1 MGTGW
6 QDRTLILAIL
16 LLRFLNSAERSVG
29 SKVDRLCIRSI
40 SENPGLPS
48 PSRHYPPDSPSASL
62 PPIARRQNEMTRPS
76 ANSQSPNPAR
86 SANRPLVAE
95 LGTRFTRNRN
105 RLEHNA
111 PPLMIQGASRLPTDR
126 RRSRSSAVNRRNH
139 YQPLSPI
146 SRTSTRSR
154 TRRRLS
160 MQTFLSH
167 PGPPYLEKC

>member
-111 PPLMIQGASRLPTDR
+111 PRLMIQGASRLTDGGR
-126 RRSRSSAVNRRNH
+126 GRPPSIVETIKS
-139 YQPLSPI
+139 QPLSPI